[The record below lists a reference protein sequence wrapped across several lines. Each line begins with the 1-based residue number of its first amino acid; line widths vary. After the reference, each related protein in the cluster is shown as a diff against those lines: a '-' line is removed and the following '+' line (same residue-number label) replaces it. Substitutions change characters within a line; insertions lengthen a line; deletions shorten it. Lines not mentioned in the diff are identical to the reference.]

1 MVISKKNYYFEV
13 QTNEENR
20 RALALLILCA
30 SHITHQTHITH
41 HASRITHHS
50 SRNDSQAHFPWPK
63 WRQWSISDSLY
74 LRSRMYRILWRNPLG
89 QLITRS
95 NTDVT
100 IGIDWQPNPWSMV
113 SGKLGVTEHMLIEH
127 GVFSAWQEYKR
138 VFVAMR
144 LSPMDTWQKKN
155 VTITC
160 CSVVAF
166 TASQ

>member
-1 MVISKKNYYFEV
+1 MHHVSR
-13 QTNEENR
+13 T
-20 RALALLILCA
+20 
-30 SHITHQTHITH
+30 TH
-41 HASRITHHS
+41 HATILKRIL
-50 SRNDSQAHFPWPK
+50 PWPK

-144 LSPMDTWQKKN
+144 LSPVDTWQKKMSRLHA
-155 VTITC
+155 VLLLPSQLLSRSVFALIKKITWMNERTNERTNEWKLYYR
-160 CSVVAF
+160 VKVDLAEG
-166 TASQ
+166 